1 MDTQR
6 WELDGRIVVAGLRF
20 VGYLSLLS
28 MNVWITMR
36 SQMSMPRDSRIVM
49 REYQASRSALL
60 LTPNA
65 ATQAITKG
73 ILISPTP
80 LLGTVVGE
88 VVALVLEAAEV
99 VLAAEV
105 VVAEVVEG
113 TAEVEEEVTIVVE
126 EEEEL
131 EDVVVDE
138 ELVDEDEEAD
148 VEVADA
154 LVVDVEPVTPVIA
167 KRGE

>member
-60 LTPNA
+60 LT
-65 ATQAITKG
+65 TQAITKG

-126 EEEEL
+126 EEKEL